1 MTWRRRGSP
10 ALVGAVTLG
19 AALWGLTHTVTHRL
33 IAPAVA
39 GPTPAG
45 GYAGPLG
52 PLILATLGLLVLSSL
67 VMAGSVLRAKS
78 HRTASYASPATA
90 IAPAVFTTLETLTH
104 LDAHHGAPPVGL
116 VLIGSCIHAVVVGIV
131 RQLWASVRP
140 HLRRLPLFRG
150 SVPEPAARRCAL
162 ACADPE
168 VQWTL
173 ADAWSGR
180 APPTTVSFPMSVMP
194 RELTP
199 V

>member
-1 MTWRRRGSP
+1 MTRRRRGSP
-10 ALVGAVTLG
+10 TLVGAVTLG

-52 PLILATLGLLVLSSL
+52 PLILATLGLLVLSF

-78 HRTASYASPATA
+78 HRTGSYASPATA
-90 IAPAVFTTLETLTH
+90 IAPAVFTALETLTY
-104 LDAHHGAPPVGL
+104 LDGHHGAPPAGL
-116 VLIGSCIHAVVVGIV
+116 VLIGSCIHPVVVGIV

-150 SVPEPAARRCAL
+150 SAPELAARRCAL

-168 VQWTL
+168 VRWTL

-180 APPTTVSFPMSVMP
+180 APPTTVRFPMPVMS